1 VKRLF
6 AALAFACATLGLAGA
21 AGAAPIVGVA
31 EDGTKYASDGGAAL
45 YSTMTGL
52 GLASNRISVYYDFN
66 NPGTVQEKP
75 FLDRVVPA
83 AQAAGVQ
90 LVFAI
95 YADPRIP
102 GGVTAIGQNPD
113 SFCNYAALI
122 ASTYPSVTKIIVG
135 NEPNQKRF
143 WQPQPHSGTAFEP
156 VQAKCYDALK
166 AVNPSIDVIGVG
178 LSPRGNNQPTQVNN
192 ASAAPVNFIYD
203 MAAAYRASGRTTP
216 LFDEFAFHCYPNV
229 NTDSV
234 SKGYQWPN
242 IGCVNL
248 DRLKQ
253 ALWDGFNGTA
263 QPTPLE
269 GASAVKAVGGN
280 GPVTI
285 VLDETG
291 WQVNVAGKAGY
302 SGAENVPTIDDPTQ
316 AGYYAQLVG
325 IAACDPSIT
334 AFHFLYLLDSANL
347 ADFQSGMELVDGT
360 PRASSAAVKS
370 AIGSGCTRGAT
381 NWRHSTT
388 VAGAKA
394 KKGVSPSGRP
404 AVVINAT
411 EDFSYSVVATKKGKS
426 ATVKGKGKAYIEL
439 DAVIPPGFKG
449 GTAKVTLKAWANPSR
464 TSTLTVAT

>member
-1 VKRLF
+1 VKRFLGIMASAC
-6 AALAFACATLGLAGA
+6 AALACAGA
-21 AGAAPIVGVA
+21 AAALPIVGAA
-31 EDGTKYASDGGAAL
+31 EDRTKYADDGGTAL
-45 YSTMTGL
+45 FNAMKGL
-52 GLASNRISVYYDFN
+52 GLSSNRISVYWNYQQ
-66 NPGTVQEKP
+66 PTTIQEES
-75 FLDRVVPA
+75 FLSHVVDGS
-83 AQAAGVQ
+83 QRAGFQ

-102 GGVTAIGQNPD
+102 GGVTAVGQNPD
-113 SFCNYAALI
+113 AFCNYAALI
-122 ASTYPSVTKIIVG
+122 AATYPSVTKIIVG

-166 AVNPSIDVIGVG
+166 AVNPKIDVIGVG
-178 LSPRGNNQPTQVNN
+178 LSPRGNDQPTQVNN
-192 ASAAPVNFIYD
+192 ASSSPVRFIYD
-203 MAAAYRASGRTTP
+203 LATAYRLSGRTKP

-229 NTDSV
+229 NTDPV

-253 ALWDGFNGTA
+253 ALWDGFNGTG
-263 QPTPLE
+263 QPTPPE
-269 GASAVKAVGGN
+269 GGFGSGSTLV
-280 GPVTI
+280 I
-285 VLDETG
+285 DETG
-291 WQVNVAGKAGY
+291 WQANVTGKAGY
-302 SGAENVPTIDDPTQ
+302 SGAENVPTINDPTQ

-325 IAACDPSIT
+325 MAACDPSIT
-334 AFHFLYLLDSANL
+334 AFHFLYFLDSANL
-347 ADFQSGMELVDGT
+347 ADFQSGMMLVDGS
-360 PRASSAAVKS
+360 PRTSSAAIKS
-370 AIGSGCTRGAT
+370 AIGSGCPRGAT

-404 AVVINAT
+404 AVVVNAT
-411 EDFSYSVVATKKGKS
+411 EDFSYSIIATKKGKS
-426 ATVKGKGKAYIEL
+426 ATVKGSGKAFSEL

-449 GTAKVTLKAWANPSR
+449 GTAKVTLKAWANPGR